1 MHTKLGGKKKETVK
15 KRNVKKPVK
24 INNFVALNGK
34 PNSQNST
41 KIAMKGERKNPGTRK
56 NNQPVKDEII
66 IFFLKIKKKIC
77 QNVEIFFM
85 IKTYFNMIK
94 LF

>member
-1 MHTKLGGKKKETVK
+1 MREPFFPPLTQIFTASRARAIEQQNLCIKNLGKKTVK

-66 IFFLKIKKKIC
+66 IFLKK
-77 QNVEIFFM
+77 
-85 IKTYFNMIK
+85 
-94 LF
+94 